1 MFVLSSIKN
10 TFECVLYYRTTTSAC
25 IWQNFSFYPKNVRV
39 FDDNSM
45 EIDLTV

>member
-10 TFECVLYYRTTTSAC
+10 TFECVLYYRTC
-25 IWQNFSFYPKNVRV
+25 IWPNFSFYPKNVRV